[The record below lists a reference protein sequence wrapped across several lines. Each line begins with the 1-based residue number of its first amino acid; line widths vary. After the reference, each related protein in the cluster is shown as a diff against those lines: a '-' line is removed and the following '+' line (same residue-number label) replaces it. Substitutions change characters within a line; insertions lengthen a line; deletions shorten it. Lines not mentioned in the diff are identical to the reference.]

1 MYQRWPSKSEAA
13 SYTEAFAKAGDSQY
27 QGRIT
32 SIGGDQT
39 RPHHYHILAQEAQVA
54 RDQPC
59 EAAMASPMSLAR
71 HQFARLDGVAVARRK
86 PCRWSRG
93 TPAAHEKAELP
104 DNQAGK
110 APDSLQDQ
118 ADKALSQ
125 AESPE
130 NQAGTA
136 PVSLQEQADKALD
149 TAENPENQAA
159 KTPDLPQGQAD
170 DATDPPGASFVQDV
184 PEAAEKSY
192 SGRTRRERG
201 ERGEG
206 RGGEGGRG
214 GRGRGGGR
222 RGEEEEEEEEEE

>member
-1 MYQRWPSKSEAA
+1 MDYQIGVDQTRADPPPP
-13 SYTEAFAKAGDSQY
+13 FAQAGDSHY

-39 RPHHYHILAQEAQVA
+39 KPHAYHILAQEAQVA
-54 RDQPC
+54 RDQQC

-71 HQFARLDGVAVARRK
+71 HQFARLDGVACARRK
-86 PCRWSRG
+86 PCRWYRG

-104 DNQAGK
+104 EHQAGK
-110 APDSLQDQ
+110 APDSLQD
-118 ADKALSQ
+118 
-125 AESPE
+125 
-130 NQAGTA
+130 
-136 PVSLQEQADKALD
+136 QADKALD

-222 RGEEEEEEEEEE
+222 RGEEEEEE